1 MKALT
6 INLPDSLDS
15 EEFEIKMLLAG
26 QLYER
31 GKVTTGQAAEIVG
44 VSKRTFVEIM
54 GRFGFSLFS
63 DSVEDLRNDI
73 ANA

>member
-6 INLPDSLDS
+6 INLPESLES

-31 GKVTTGQAAEIVG
+31 GKVTIGQAAEIAG
-44 VSKRTFVEIM
+44 ISKRSFIEMM
-54 GRFGFSLFS
+54 GKFGFSLFS
-63 DSVEDLRNDI
+63 ESSEDLKNDI
-73 ANA
+73 LNA

>member
-31 GKVTTGQAAEIVG
+31 GKVTSGQAAEIVG
-44 VSKRTFVEIM
+44 ISKRAFIEIM

-63 DSVEDLRNDI
+63 DSIEDLHNDI

>member
-6 INLPDSLDS
+6 INLPESLDS

-31 GKVTTGQAAEIVG
+31 GKVTIGQAAEITG
-44 VSKRTFVEIM
+44 ISKRSFIEMM
-54 GRFGFSLFS
+54 GKFGFSLFS
-63 DSVEDLRNDI
+63 ESSDDLKSDI
-73 ANA
+73 LNA

>member
-6 INLPDSLDS
+6 INLPESLDS

-31 GKVTTGQAAEIVG
+31 GKVTIGQAAEITG
-44 VSKRTFVEIM
+44 ISKRSFIEIM
-54 GRFGFSLFS
+54 GKYGFSLFS
-63 DSVEDLRNDI
+63 ESSDDLKSDI
-73 ANA
+73 LNA